1 MEVVV
6 VGAGQAGLAVSY
18 LLTQSGIHHLV
29 LERGELGESWRSQ
42 RWDSFCLNTPNWSNA
57 LPGCEFHPEVPDAF
71 AARDQ
76 VVSFFE
82 RYARSFDLP
91 VRQHTAVT
99 RLERLASGRYAL
111 QTERETLHARAVVLA
126 SGAMSRPKVPSMA
139 GRLSQELVSLSAG
152 TYKNA
157 EALPEGAVVVVGSG
171 QSGCQIAE
179 DLLAAGRR
187 VYVCASRVGRIP
199 RMYRGRDVLAWWQDM
214 GFLEVGVDELKD
226 PAIQFAAQPQVSGT
240 NGGHTVSLQSLAR
253 DGATLLGRVEDV
265 DGYTLNLGG
274 DLRQCIAFAD
284 DKSQMFKAAIDGYIE
299 REGVPAKEPAPD
311 PGEPALPDL
320 EGSDQLS
327 SFDLRE
333 SDVGTIIWCTG
344 FDADWS
350 WVQVGRARRARP
362 TSPSSRRHRKPRA
375 VLHGVTVAL
384 QTQER
389 HSLWGAGGRRPNRTA
404 HRRKRSRR

>member
-1 MEVVV
+1 MSWF
-6 VGAGQAGLAVSY
+6 GAGQAGLAVSY

-214 GFLEVGVDELKD
+214 GFLEVGVDELED
-226 PAIQFAAQPQVSGT
+226 PAIQFCGT
-240 NGGHTVSLQSLAR
+240 ATGVRDERRSHGELA
-253 DGATLLGRVEDV
+253 
-265 DGYTLNLGG
+265 
-274 DLRQCIAFAD
+274 
-284 DKSQMFKAAIDGYIE
+284 
-299 REGVPAKEPAPD
+299 VP
-311 PGEPALPDL
+311 
-320 EGSDQLS
+320 
-327 SFDLRE
+327 
-333 SDVGTIIWCTG
+333 GT
-344 FDADWS
+344 
-350 WVQVGRARRARP
+350 
-362 TSPSSRRHRKPRA
+362 
-375 VLHGVTVAL
+375 
-384 QTQER
+384 
-389 HSLWGAGGRRPNRTA
+389 
-404 HRRKRSRR
+404 